1 MDNTGCLIAV
11 EGVARS
17 GKSTCIKYLS
27 ETLQAA
33 GKEIC
38 ITEWNSYPETQ
49 KIINQKKTH
58 FTFTPLTYSHL
69 HLADFSLRYEEIIA
83 PALSEGRYV
92 IADRWY
98 YTALTRDVIRGV
110 DQNYVSQLYSFA
122 REPDLVFY
130 LDVPVEEALKRHQAT
145 KTYWGYNS
153 GTDIWKD
160 LKPEEAFVKY
170 YEGLKELYIPYIRT
184 RNFVVINGMLPPH
197 EIVAKAQKSLDQFLS
212 NNQSKKI

>member
-1 MDNTGCLIAV
+1 MQSTGCLIAV

-17 GKSTCIKYLS
+17 GKSTFIKYLS
-27 ETLQAA
+27 EKLQAS
-33 GKEIC
+33 GKEVY

-49 KIINQKKTH
+49 RIINQKKTH

-69 HLADFSLRYEEIIA
+69 HLADFSLRYEEKIS
-83 PALSEGRYV
+83 PALNEGKFV

-98 YTALTRDVIRGV
+98 YTALTRDVIRGM
-110 DQNYVSQLYSFA
+110 DPNYVSQLYSFA
-122 REPDLVFY
+122 RAPDLVFY

-170 YEGLKELYIPYIRT
+170 YEGLKELYAPYIRNS
-184 RNFVVINGMLPPH
+184 NFVVINGMLPSH
-197 EIVAKAQKSLDQFLS
+197 EILAGAQKSLDQFLL
-212 NNQSKKI
+212 NNRS